1 MRRVSLA
8 SLAQDGQRGCGIG
21 YNGVEM
27 KETIKPRVAVIT
39 RTKDRGV
46 LLERAIK
53 SVHGQTL
60 QDYIHVIINDSGD
73 KEVVDSLVRKYE
85 KIIKGRVKVI
95 HNSVSHGMEAASNR
109 AIKSVD
115 SEFVA
120 IHDDDDSWHP
130 RFLEVLVDHMTKT
143 DAMGAIA
150 RTERIYESVAGD
162 TVKLL
167 DRDEYM
173 PHLSHLALY
182 DLFAENFAV
191 PISFMYR
198 RSAYKKIGYYSED
211 LRVTGDWDFALRFM
225 RQYDVDKV
233 DPGYALA
240 FYHIRPHD
248 SGVMSNSIYDQ
259 KNAHIQYHTM
269 LANRFLREDLD
280 KGALG
285 FGYLFNVGNAE
296 RARGWEIDEM
306 RRTITELSAK
316 LDAQSQLIATS
327 RWNLQRVKMAAKEK
341 LKGLAKKIKAKVK

>member
-1 MRRVSLA
+1 
-8 SLAQDGQRGCGIG
+8 
-21 YNGVEM
+21 M
-27 KETIKPRVAVIT
+27 KRSKVAVIT
-39 RTKDRGV
+39 RTKDRGL

-53 SVHGQTL
+53 SVHQQTL
-60 QDYIHVIINDSGD
+60 TDLIHVIINDSGEKD
-73 KEVVDSLVRKYE
+73 VVENLVRKYE
-85 KIIKGRVKVI
+85 KIINGRVKVI
-95 HNSVSHGMEAASNR
+95 HNNVSHGMEAASNK

-115 SEFVA
+115 SDFVA

-130 RFLEVLVDHMTKT
+130 RFLETLVGHMEETGAT
-143 DAMGAIA
+143 GAIA

-191 PISFMYR
+191 PISFVYR
-198 RSAYKKIGYYSED
+198 REVYAKIGYYSED

-225 RQYDVDKV
+225 RKYDIDKV

-240 FYHIRPHD
+240 FYHIRPND
-248 SGVMSNSIYDQ
+248 SGIMSNSIYDQ
-259 KNAHIQYHTM
+259 KSAHVQYHTM

-280 KGALG
+280 KNALG

-306 RRTITELSAK
+306 RRTITELSEK
-316 LDAQSQLIATS
+316 LDAQSRMIEAS
-327 RWNLQRVKMAAKEK
+327 KWNLQRVKMATREK
-341 LKGLAKKIKAKVK
+341 LKGVGRKIKAKARR